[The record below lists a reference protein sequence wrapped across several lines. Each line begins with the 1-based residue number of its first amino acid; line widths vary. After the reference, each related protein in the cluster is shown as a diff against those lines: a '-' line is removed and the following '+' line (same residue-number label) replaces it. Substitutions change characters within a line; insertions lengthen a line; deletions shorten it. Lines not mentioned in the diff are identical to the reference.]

1 MALPKIYGT
10 GNIVADPELRYT
22 NDGKA
27 MLNLRIAF
35 NRSKKLDNGQW
46 DTVDSVFLS
55 ATVFDNRAEQLAS
68 LSKGDKVNVQGDLRQ
83 REYETKQGEKRV
95 SYEVVF
101 PVVELV
107 AKPQGGQQNGG
118 QFGGQQGG
126 QQGGQRQS
134 FAPAGDEAPPF

>member
-68 LSKGDKVNVQGDLRQ
+68 LRKGDKVNVQGDLRQ

-107 AKPQGGQQNGG
+107 AKPQGGQQG
-118 QFGGQQGG
+118 GGQQGF
-126 QQGGQRQS
+126 QQGGQQS

>member
-35 NRSKKLDNGQW
+35 NRSKKQDNGQW
-46 DTVDSVFLS
+46 ETVDSVFLS

-68 LSKGDKVNVQGDLRQ
+68 LTKGDKVSVQGDLRQ

-101 PVVELV
+101 PTVEPLV
-107 AKPQGGQQNGG
+107 KHQGGQQS
-118 QFGGQQGG
+118 GGQQGF
-126 QQGGQRQS
+126 QQGGQQS